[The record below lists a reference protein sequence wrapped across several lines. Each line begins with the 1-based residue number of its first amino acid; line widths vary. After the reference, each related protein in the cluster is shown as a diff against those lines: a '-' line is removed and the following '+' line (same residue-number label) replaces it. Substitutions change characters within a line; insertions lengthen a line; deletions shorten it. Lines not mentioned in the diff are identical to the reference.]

1 MRILTYKRTHI
12 GDPDPAG
19 QFGVNDCMGRVRNW
33 SFDAVIGVGGLG
45 AEPRSHGIDGRVTWV
60 GQNPTWHP
68 HPHGYGQLVTFESF
82 VLLDSKG
89 PSLLSLAPYLARRM
103 YEKGARVLFKSY
115 SSKEKAE
122 AEELI
127 RDLLGNGTESTVGA
141 SSARRC
147 RVKRTVRKGCR
158 VAT

>member
-12 GDPDPAG
+12 GDPDSAG

-45 AEPRSHGIDGRVTWV
+45 AEPRSYGIDGRITWV
-60 GQNPTWHP
+60 GRNPTWHS
-68 HPHGYGQLVTFESF
+68 HPHGHGQLVTFESF

-89 PSLLSLAPYLARRM
+89 PSLLRLAPYLARRM

-115 SSKEKAE
+115 SPKEKAE

-127 RDLLGNGTESTVGA
+127 RNLLGNGTESTVGA